1 MIMFAA
7 KKKTTI
13 PVRSDP
19 SDSTSMEVYFS
30 GPAVEAHSMNV
41 RDLAP
46 ALLGLSDA
54 IDRYKEL
61 SYPFLDL
68 DVRITATRAGSF
80 DVVLQLLGTMTNLGQ
95 GIGPSE
101 VVQLA
106 AGLMDVIKIL
116 LARFRHTG
124 DLRPGPHEVVKQTAT
139 RVKLKLGPL
148 DLDVDR
154 NAYGASRD
162 GKIINSLGA
171 ASQPATLEGYDPV
184 RFIHRDSNSQE
195 LINAQA
201 SVAMSEAKVSE
212 QPIEPSIETTT
223 LQIDTI
229 QSRSTKWKFR
239 KGDETFW
246 CEILDKAFLNRWLNH
261 QEPFYNDD
269 LLRVDLQTDQYV
281 QDGQL
286 KTGDRRILKVHN
298 HIPVQPQPTLE
309 GL

>member
-1 MIMFAA
+1 MVMFAMRHKA
-7 KKKTTI
+7 ADAEPKN
-13 PVRSDP
+13 

-30 GPAVEAHSMNV
+30 GPAVEAHSMSV

-46 ALLGLSDA
+46 ALLGFSDA

-61 SYPFLDL
+61 NYPFLDL
-68 DVRITATRAGSF
+68 DVKITATRAGSF
-80 DVVLQLLGTMTNLGQ
+80 DVVLQLLGTMVSLGQ
-95 GIGPSE
+95 GMNPSD

-106 AGLMDVIKIL
+106 SGLMEVIKIL
-116 LARFRHTG
+116 LARFQQTG
-124 DLRPGPHEVVKQTAT
+124 DIKPGPHEVIEQTST
-139 RVKLKLGPL
+139 RVKLSLGPL
-148 DLDVDR
+148 NLDVGRD
-154 NAYGASRD
+154 AYKAPRD

-171 ASQPATLEGYDPV
+171 ASQPATLEGYDPI
-184 RFIHRDSNSQE
+184 RFIHHDSNSRE
-195 LINAQA
+195 IIDAQA
-201 SVAMSEAKVSE
+201 STAMIEARVSE
-212 QPIEPSIETTT
+212 QPIDPSIETTT

-229 QSRSTKWKFR
+229 QSRSVKWKFR

-246 CEILDKAFLNRWLNH
+246 CEILDKAFLNRWRNH

-269 LLRVDLQTDQYV
+269 LLRVDLQTEQYV

-286 KTGDRRILKVHN
+286 KTGDRRILKVYD

>member
-1 MIMFAA
+1 MVMFAMRHKA
-7 KKKTTI
+7 ADAEPKN
-13 PVRSDP
+13 

-30 GPAVEAHSMNV
+30 GPAVEAHSMSV

-46 ALLGLSDA
+46 ALLGFSDA

-61 SYPFLDL
+61 NYPFLDL
-68 DVRITATRAGSF
+68 DVKITATRAGSF
-80 DVVLQLLGTMTNLGQ
+80 DVVLQLLGTMVSLGQ
-95 GIGPSE
+95 GMNPSD

-106 AGLMDVIKIL
+106 SGLMEVIKIL
-116 LARFRHTG
+116 LARFQQTG
-124 DLRPGPHEVVKQTAT
+124 DIKPGPHEVIEQTST
-139 RVKLKLGPL
+139 RVKLSLGPL
-148 DLDVDR
+148 NLDVGRD
-154 NAYGASRD
+154 AYKASRD

-171 ASQPATLEGYDPV
+171 ASQPATLEGYDPI
-184 RFIHRDSNSQE
+184 RFIHHDSNSRE
-195 LINAQA
+195 IIDAQA
-201 SVAMSEAKVSE
+201 STAMIEARVSE
-212 QPIEPSIETTT
+212 QPIDPSIETTT

-229 QSRSTKWKFR
+229 QSRSVKWKFR

-246 CEILDKAFLNRWLNH
+246 CEILDKAFLNRWRNH

-269 LLRVDLQTDQYV
+269 LLRVDLRTEQYV

-286 KTGDRRILKVHN
+286 KTGDRRILKVYD

>member
-1 MIMFAA
+1 MVMFAMRHKA
-7 KKKTTI
+7 ADAEPKN
-13 PVRSDP
+13 

-30 GPAVEAHSMNV
+30 GPAVEAHSMSV

-46 ALLGLSDA
+46 ALLGFSDA

-61 SYPFLDL
+61 NYPFLDL
-68 DVRITATRAGSF
+68 DVKITATRAGSF
-80 DVVLQLLGTMTNLGQ
+80 DVVLQLLGTMVSLGQ
-95 GIGPSE
+95 GMNPSD

-106 AGLMDVIKIL
+106 SGLMEVIKIL
-116 LARFRHTG
+116 LARFQQTG
-124 DLRPGPHEVVKQTAT
+124 DIKPGPHEVIEQTST
-139 RVKLKLGPL
+139 RVKLSLGPL
-148 DLDVDR
+148 NLDVGRD
-154 NAYGASRD
+154 AYKASRD

-171 ASQPATLEGYDPV
+171 ASQPATLEGCDPI
-184 RFIHRDSNSQE
+184 RFIHHDSNSRE
-195 LINAQA
+195 IIDAQA
-201 SVAMSEAKVSE
+201 STAMIEARVSE
-212 QPIEPSIETTT
+212 QPIDPSIETTT

-229 QSRSTKWKFR
+229 QSRSVKWKFR

-246 CEILDKAFLNRWLNH
+246 CEILDKAFLNRWRNH

-269 LLRVDLQTDQYV
+269 LLRVDLQTEQYV

-286 KTGDRRILKVHN
+286 KTGDRRILKVYD

>member
-1 MIMFAA
+1 MVMFAMRHKA
-7 KKKTTI
+7 ADAEPKN
-13 PVRSDP
+13 

-30 GPAVEAHSMNV
+30 GPAVEAHSMSV

-46 ALLGLSDA
+46 ALLGFSDA

-61 SYPFLDL
+61 NYPFLDL
-68 DVRITATRAGSF
+68 DVKITATRAGSF
-80 DVVLQLLGTMTNLGQ
+80 DVVLQLLGTMVSLGQ
-95 GIGPSE
+95 GMNPSD

-106 AGLMDVIKIL
+106 SGLMEVIKIL
-116 LARFRHTG
+116 LARFQQTG
-124 DLRPGPHEVVKQTAT
+124 DIKPGPHEVIEQTST
-139 RVKLKLGPL
+139 RVKLSLGPL
-148 DLDVDR
+148 NLDVGRD
-154 NAYGASRD
+154 AYKASRD

-171 ASQPATLEGYDPV
+171 ASQPATLEGYGPI
-184 RFIHRDSNSQE
+184 RFIHHDSNSRE
-195 LINAQA
+195 IIDAQA
-201 SVAMSEAKVSE
+201 STAMIEARVSE
-212 QPIEPSIETTT
+212 QPIDPSIETTT

-229 QSRSTKWKFR
+229 QSRSVKWKFR

-246 CEILDKAFLNRWLNH
+246 CEILDKAFLNRWRNH

-269 LLRVDLQTDQYV
+269 LLRVDLQTEQYV

-286 KTGDRRILKVHN
+286 KTGDRRILKVYD

>member
-1 MIMFAA
+1 MVMFAMRHKA
-7 KKKTTI
+7 ADAEPKN
-13 PVRSDP
+13 

-30 GPAVEAHSMNV
+30 GPAVEAHSMSV

-46 ALLGLSDA
+46 ALLGFSDA

-61 SYPFLDL
+61 NYPFLDL
-68 DVRITATRAGSF
+68 DVKITATRAGSF
-80 DVVLQLLGTMTNLGQ
+80 DVVLQLLGTMVSLGQ
-95 GIGPSE
+95 GMNPSD

-106 AGLMDVIKIL
+106 SGLMEVIKIL
-116 LARFRHTG
+116 LARFQQTG
-124 DLRPGPHEVVKQTAT
+124 DIKPGPHEVIEQTST
-139 RVKLKLGPL
+139 RVKLSLGPL
-148 DLDVDR
+148 NLDVGRD
-154 NAYGASRD
+154 AYKASRD

-171 ASQPATLEGYDPV
+171 ASQPAPLEGYDPI
-184 RFIHRDSNSQE
+184 RFIHHDSNSRE
-195 LINAQA
+195 IIDAQA
-201 SVAMSEAKVSE
+201 STAMIEARVSE
-212 QPIEPSIETTT
+212 QPIDPSIETTT

-229 QSRSTKWKFR
+229 QSRSVKWKFR

-246 CEILDKAFLNRWLNH
+246 CEILDKAFLNRWRNH

-269 LLRVDLQTDQYV
+269 LLRVDLQTEQYV

-286 KTGDRRILKVHN
+286 KTGDRRILKVYD

>member
-1 MIMFAA
+1 MRHKAA
-7 KKKTTI
+7 DAEPKN
-13 PVRSDP
+13 

-30 GPAVEAHSMNV
+30 GPAVEAHSMSV

-46 ALLGLSDA
+46 ALLGFSDA

-61 SYPFLDL
+61 NYPFLDL
-68 DVRITATRAGSF
+68 DVKITATRAGSF
-80 DVVLQLLGTMTNLGQ
+80 DVVLQLLGTMVSLGQ
-95 GIGPSE
+95 GMNPSD

-106 AGLMDVIKIL
+106 SGLMEVIKIL
-116 LARFRHTG
+116 LARFQQTG
-124 DLRPGPHEVVKQTAT
+124 DIKPGPHEVIEQTST
-139 RVKLKLGPL
+139 RVKLSLGPL
-148 DLDVDR
+148 NLDVGRD
-154 NAYGASRD
+154 AYKASRD

-171 ASQPATLEGYDPV
+171 ASQPATLEGYDPI
-184 RFIHRDSNSQE
+184 RFIHHDSNSRE
-195 LINAQA
+195 IIDAQA
-201 SVAMSEAKVSE
+201 STAMIEARVSE
-212 QPIEPSIETTT
+212 QPIDPSIETTT

-229 QSRSTKWKFR
+229 QSRSVKWKFR

-246 CEILDKAFLNRWLNH
+246 CEILDKAFLNRWRNH

-269 LLRVDLQTDQYV
+269 LLRVDLQTEQYV

-286 KTGDRRILKVHN
+286 KTGDRRILKVYD

>member
-1 MIMFAA
+1 MVMFAMRHKA
-7 KKKTTI
+7 ADAEPKN
-13 PVRSDP
+13 

-30 GPAVEAHSMNV
+30 GPAVEAHSMSV

-46 ALLGLSDA
+46 ALLGFSDA

-61 SYPFLDL
+61 NYPFLDL
-68 DVRITATRAGSF
+68 DVKITATRAGSF
-80 DVVLQLLGTMTNLGQ
+80 DVVLQLLGTMVSLGQ
-95 GIGPSE
+95 GMNPSD

-106 AGLMDVIKIL
+106 SGLMEVIKIL
-116 LARFRHTG
+116 LARFQQTG
-124 DLRPGPHEVVKQTAT
+124 DIKPGPHEVIEQTST
-139 RVKLKLGPL
+139 RVKLSLGPL
-148 DLDVDR
+148 NLDVGRD
-154 NAYGASRD
+154 AYKASRD

-171 ASQPATLEGYDPV
+171 ASQPATLEGYDPI
-184 RFIHRDSNSQE
+184 RFIHHDSNSRE
-195 LINAQA
+195 IIDAQA
-201 SVAMSEAKVSE
+201 STAMIEARVSE
-212 QPIEPSIETTT
+212 QPIDPSIETTT

-229 QSRSTKWKFR
+229 QSRSVKWKFR

-246 CEILDKAFLNRWLNH
+246 CEILDKAFLNRWRNH

-269 LLRVDLQTDQYV
+269 LLRVDLQTEQYV

-286 KTGDRRILKVHN
+286 KTGDRRILKVYD

>member
-1 MIMFAA
+1 MVMFAMRHKA
-7 KKKTTI
+7 ADAEPKN
-13 PVRSDP
+13 

-30 GPAVEAHSMNV
+30 GPAVEAHSMSV

-46 ALLGLSDA
+46 ALLGFSDA

-61 SYPFLDL
+61 NYPFLDL
-68 DVRITATRAGSF
+68 DVKITATRAGSF
-80 DVVLQLLGTMTNLGQ
+80 DVVLQLLGTMVSLGQ
-95 GIGPSE
+95 GMNPSD

-106 AGLMDVIKIL
+106 SGLMEVIKIL
-116 LARFRHTG
+116 LARFQQTG
-124 DLRPGPHEVVKQTAT
+124 DIKPGPHEVIEQTST
-139 RVKLKLGPL
+139 RVKLSLGPL
-148 DLDVDR
+148 NLDVGRD
-154 NAYGASRD
+154 AYKASRD

-171 ASQPATLEGYDPV
+171 ASQPATLEGYDPI
-184 RFIHRDSNSQE
+184 RFIHHDSNSRE
-195 LINAQA
+195 IIDAQA
-201 SVAMSEAKVSE
+201 STAMIEARVSE
-212 QPIEPSIETTT
+212 QPIDPSIETTT

-229 QSRSTKWKFR
+229 QSRSVKWKFR

-246 CEILDKAFLNRWLNH
+246 REILDKAFLNRWRNH

-269 LLRVDLQTDQYV
+269 LLRVDLQTEQYV

-286 KTGDRRILKVHN
+286 KTGDRRILKVYD

>member
-1 MIMFAA
+1 MVMFAMRHKA
-7 KKKTTI
+7 ADAEPKN
-13 PVRSDP
+13 

-30 GPAVEAHSMNV
+30 GPAVEAHSMSV

-46 ALLGLSDA
+46 ALLGFSDA

-61 SYPFLDL
+61 NYPFLNL
-68 DVRITATRAGSF
+68 DVKITATRAGSF
-80 DVVLQLLGTMTNLGQ
+80 DVVLQLLGTMVSLGQ
-95 GIGPSE
+95 GMNPSD

-106 AGLMDVIKIL
+106 SGLMEVIKIL
-116 LARFRHTG
+116 LARFQQTG
-124 DLRPGPHEVVKQTAT
+124 DIKPGPHEVIEQTST
-139 RVKLKLGPL
+139 RVKLSLGPL
-148 DLDVDR
+148 NLDVGRD
-154 NAYGASRD
+154 AYKASRD

-171 ASQPATLEGYDPV
+171 ASQPATLEGYDPI
-184 RFIHRDSNSQE
+184 RFIHHDSNSRE
-195 LINAQA
+195 IIDAQA
-201 SVAMSEAKVSE
+201 STAMIEARVSE
-212 QPIEPSIETTT
+212 QPIDPSIETTT

-229 QSRSTKWKFR
+229 QSRSVKWKFR

-246 CEILDKAFLNRWLNH
+246 CEILDKAFLNRWRNH

-269 LLRVDLQTDQYV
+269 LLRVDLQTEQYV

-286 KTGDRRILKVHN
+286 KTGDRRILKVYD

>member
-1 MIMFAA
+1 MVMFAMRHKA
-7 KKKTTI
+7 ADAEPKN
-13 PVRSDP
+13 

-30 GPAVEAHSMNV
+30 GPAVEAHSMSV

-46 ALLGLSDA
+46 ALLGFSDA

-61 SYPFLDL
+61 NYPFLDL
-68 DVRITATRAGSF
+68 DVKITATRAGSF
-80 DVVLQLLGTMTNLGQ
+80 DVVLQLLGTMVSLGQ
-95 GIGPSE
+95 GMNPSD

-106 AGLMDVIKIL
+106 SGLMEVIKIL
-116 LARFRHTG
+116 LARFQQTG
-124 DLRPGPHEVVKQTAT
+124 DIKPGPHEVIEQTST
-139 RVKLKLGPL
+139 RVKLSLGPL
-148 DLDVDR
+148 NLDVGRD
-154 NAYGASRD
+154 AYKASRD

-171 ASQPATLEGYDPV
+171 ASQPATLEGYDPI
-184 RFIHRDSNSQE
+184 RFIHHDSNSRE
-195 LINAQA
+195 IIDAQA
-201 SVAMSEAKVSE
+201 STAMIEARVSE
-212 QPIEPSIETTT
+212 QPIDPSIETTT

-229 QSRSTKWKFR
+229 QSRSVKWKFR

-246 CEILDKAFLNRWLNH
+246 YEILDKAFLNRWRNH

-269 LLRVDLQTDQYV
+269 LLRVDLQTEQYV

-286 KTGDRRILKVHN
+286 KTGDRRILKVYD

>member
-1 MIMFAA
+1 MVMFAMRHKA
-7 KKKTTI
+7 ADAEPKN
-13 PVRSDP
+13 

-30 GPAVEAHSMNV
+30 GPAVEAHSMSV

-46 ALLGLSDA
+46 ALLGFSDA

-61 SYPFLDL
+61 NYPFLNL
-68 DVRITATRAGSF
+68 DVKITATRAGSF
-80 DVVLQLLGTMTNLGQ
+80 DVVLQLLGTMVSLGQ
-95 GIGPSE
+95 GMNPSD

-106 AGLMDVIKIL
+106 SGLMEVIKIL
-116 LARFRHTG
+116 LARFQQTG
-124 DLRPGPHEVVKQTAT
+124 DIKPGPHEVIEQTST
-139 RVKLKLGPL
+139 RVKLSLGPL
-148 DLDVDR
+148 NLDVERD
-154 NAYGASRD
+154 AYKASRD

-171 ASQPATLEGYDPV
+171 ASQPATLEGYDPI
-184 RFIHRDSNSQE
+184 RFIHHDSNSRE
-195 LINAQA
+195 IIDAQA
-201 SVAMSEAKVSE
+201 STAMIEARVSE
-212 QPIEPSIETTT
+212 QPIDPSIETTT

-229 QSRSTKWKFR
+229 QSRSVKWKFR

-246 CEILDKAFLNRWLNH
+246 CEILDKAFLNRWRNH

-269 LLRVDLQTDQYV
+269 LLRVDLQTEQYV

-286 KTGDRRILKVHN
+286 KTGDRRILKVYD

>member
-1 MIMFAA
+1 MVMFAMRHKA
-7 KKKTTI
+7 ADAEPKN
-13 PVRSDP
+13 

-30 GPAVEAHSMNV
+30 SPAVEAHSMSV

-46 ALLGLSDA
+46 ALLGFSDA

-61 SYPFLDL
+61 NYPFLDL
-68 DVRITATRAGSF
+68 DVKITATRAGSF
-80 DVVLQLLGTMTNLGQ
+80 DVVLQLLGTMVSLGQ
-95 GIGPSE
+95 GMNPSD

-106 AGLMDVIKIL
+106 SGLMEVIKIL
-116 LARFRHTG
+116 LARFQQTG
-124 DLRPGPHEVVKQTAT
+124 DIKPGPHEVIEQTST
-139 RVKLKLGPL
+139 RVKLSLGPL
-148 DLDVDR
+148 NLDVGRD
-154 NAYGASRD
+154 AYKASRD

-171 ASQPATLEGYDPV
+171 ASQPATLEGYDPI
-184 RFIHRDSNSQE
+184 RFIHHDSNSRE
-195 LINAQA
+195 IIDAQA
-201 SVAMSEAKVSE
+201 STAMIEARVSE
-212 QPIEPSIETTT
+212 QPIDPSIETTT

-229 QSRSTKWKFR
+229 QSRSVKWKFR

-246 CEILDKAFLNRWLNH
+246 CEILDKAFLNRWRNH

-269 LLRVDLQTDQYV
+269 LLRVDLQTEQYV

-286 KTGDRRILKVHN
+286 KTGDRRILKVYD

>member
-1 MIMFAA
+1 MVMFAMRHKA
-7 KKKTTI
+7 ADAEPKN
-13 PVRSDP
+13 

-30 GPAVEAHSMNV
+30 GPAVEAHSMSV

-46 ALLGLSDA
+46 AFLGFSDA

-61 SYPFLDL
+61 NYPFLDL
-68 DVRITATRAGSF
+68 DVKITATRAGSF
-80 DVVLQLLGTMTNLGQ
+80 DVVLQLLGTMVSLGQ
-95 GIGPSE
+95 GMNPSD

-106 AGLMDVIKIL
+106 SGLMEVIKIL
-116 LARFRHTG
+116 LARFQQTG
-124 DLRPGPHEVVKQTAT
+124 DIKPGPHEVIEQTST
-139 RVKLKLGPL
+139 RVKLSLGPL
-148 DLDVDR
+148 NLDVGRD
-154 NAYGASRD
+154 AYKASRD

-171 ASQPATLEGYDPV
+171 ASQPATLEGYDPI
-184 RFIHRDSNSQE
+184 RFIHHDSNSRE
-195 LINAQA
+195 IIDAQA
-201 SVAMSEAKVSE
+201 STAMIEARVSE
-212 QPIEPSIETTT
+212 QPIDPSIETTT

-229 QSRSTKWKFR
+229 QSRSVKWKFR

-246 CEILDKAFLNRWLNH
+246 CEILDKAFLNRWRNH

-269 LLRVDLQTDQYV
+269 LLRVDLQTEQYV

-286 KTGDRRILKVHN
+286 KTGDRRILKVYD

>member
-1 MIMFAA
+1 MFAMRHKA
-7 KKKTTI
+7 ADAEPKN
-13 PVRSDP
+13 

-30 GPAVEAHSMNV
+30 GPAVEAHSMSV

-46 ALLGLSDA
+46 ALLGFSDA

-61 SYPFLDL
+61 NYPFLDL
-68 DVRITATRAGSF
+68 DVKITATRAGSF
-80 DVVLQLLGTMTNLGQ
+80 DVVLQLLGTMVSLGQ
-95 GIGPSE
+95 GMNPSD

-106 AGLMDVIKIL
+106 SGLMEVIKIL
-116 LARFRHTG
+116 LARFQQTG
-124 DLRPGPHEVVKQTAT
+124 DIKPGPHEVIEQTST
-139 RVKLKLGPL
+139 RVKLSLGPL
-148 DLDVDR
+148 NLDVGRD
-154 NAYGASRD
+154 AYKASRD

-171 ASQPATLEGYDPV
+171 ASQPATLEGYDPI
-184 RFIHRDSNSQE
+184 RFIHHDSNSRE
-195 LINAQA
+195 IIDAQA
-201 SVAMSEAKVSE
+201 STAMIEARVSE
-212 QPIEPSIETTT
+212 QPIDPSIETTT

-229 QSRSTKWKFR
+229 QSRSVKWKFR

-246 CEILDKAFLNRWLNH
+246 CEILDKAFLNRWRNH

-269 LLRVDLQTDQYV
+269 LLRVDLQTEQYV

-286 KTGDRRILKVHN
+286 KTGDRRILKVYD

>member
-1 MIMFAA
+1 MVMFAMRHKA
-7 KKKTTI
+7 ADDEPKN
-13 PVRSDP
+13 

-30 GPAVEAHSMNV
+30 GPAVEAHSMSM

-46 ALLGLSDA
+46 ALLGFSDA

-61 SYPFLDL
+61 NYPFLDL
-68 DVRITATRAGSF
+68 DVKITATRAGSF
-80 DVVLQLLGTMTNLGQ
+80 DVVLQLLGTMVSLGQ
-95 GIGPSE
+95 GMNPSD

-106 AGLMDVIKIL
+106 SGLMEVIKIL
-116 LARFRHTG
+116 LARFQQTG
-124 DLRPGPHEVVKQTAT
+124 DIKPGPHEVIEQTST
-139 RVKLKLGPL
+139 RVKLSLGPL
-148 DLDVDR
+148 NLDVGRD
-154 NAYGASRD
+154 AYKASRD

-171 ASQPATLEGYDPV
+171 ASQPATLEGYDPI
-184 RFIHRDSNSQE
+184 RFIHHDSNSRE
-195 LINAQA
+195 IIDAQA
-201 SVAMSEAKVSE
+201 STAMIEARVSE
-212 QPIEPSIETTT
+212 QPIDPSIETTT

-229 QSRSTKWKFR
+229 QSRSVKWKFR

-246 CEILDKAFLNRWLNH
+246 CEILDKAFLNRWRNH

-269 LLRVDLQTDQYV
+269 LLRVNLQTEQYV

-286 KTGDRRILKVHN
+286 KTGDRRILKVYD